1 MIDSRL
7 PSFPARPIHG
17 PRLDTAAGRS
27 MASIHRLLDA
37 SLYGDRAAEPKWN
50 GFRLLFDR
58 VDFIPWNRHG
68 GILDSSQDVYQAL
81 QWLHDLPN
89 SFPRYVDC
97 EMLSR
102 RHGFMKGCLIALD
115 VLETGEAGNKSRDY
129 PWRRKHMEEHI
140 ELFEPTKHLLQ
151 TNTVCLTPSVPLENT
166 LLYWDM
172 LKEFNKSIGTT
183 GLNSF
188 FEGVV
193 LKQLDSPYPTQRISP
208 ERETPLWTKHRFV

>member
-17 PRLDTAAGRS
+17 PRLDTAAGRGV
-27 MASIHRLLDA
+27 LDPL
-37 SLYGDRAAEPKWN
+37 LYGDRASEPKWN

-102 RHGFMKGCLIALD
+102 RHGFMKGCLIVLD
-115 VLETGEAGNKSRDY
+115 YIGLGPQSMHRPQPYDL
-129 PWRRKHMEEHI
+129 RRKHMEEHI

-166 LLYWDM
+166 LLYWD
-172 LKEFNKSIGTT
+172 LVKEFNATIGAS